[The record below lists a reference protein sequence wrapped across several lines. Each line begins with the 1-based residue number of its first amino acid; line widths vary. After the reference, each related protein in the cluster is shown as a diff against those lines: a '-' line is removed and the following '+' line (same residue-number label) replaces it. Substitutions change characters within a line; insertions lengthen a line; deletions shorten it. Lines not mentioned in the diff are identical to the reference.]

1 MDQIRVNRLE
11 YIFKQFQLGSKPF
24 STSVANWYLAN
35 IDIHD
40 QGTHLLLQLLE
51 HTGDN
56 IATGSVASGLINAM
70 NRLVIKA
77 RTGTLQQLQSS
88 IQHLIVHC
96 SNKLDVK
103 GVMQTIRTV
112 VEWHQLRPNVFTWD
126 FIRGC
131 HEHMQTSPQITR
143 WLREKSPSE
152 NLDYLDYLW
161 PSFLGQHSRSPL
173 GSTSPVTTI
182 KPPRDQQSTA
192 ARTMSPRSVNKKI
205 VHSYKNRR
213 ETIAKRFKV
222 KLNDRLV
229 DSKLAIEV
237 AALQHG
243 SIQTAWK
250 TNPKQHFNYSTTS
263 LSGMQHHVNALEQM
277 IVDLIASQKVQ
288 RQAAEN
294 VLTTKELSLQKARRK
309 IKRQEQT
316 IIKLKQEQLATTL
329 KNIKLSETLNRL
341 NLSNAMAS
349 PTTATTE
356 RLTTTHEGYQVDNE
370 EEEDDCWK
378 IKVKALYL

>member
-1 MDQIRVNRLE
+1 MDQIRVNRLD

-40 QGTHLLLQLLE
+40 QGTRLLLQLLQDS
-51 HTGDN
+51 TGEN
-56 IATGSVASGLINAM
+56 IAAASVASGLINAM

-96 SNKLDVK
+96 SNKLDAM

-112 VEWHQLRPNVFTWD
+112 VEWHRLRPNVFTWE
-126 FIRGC
+126 FIRNC

-143 WLREKSPSE
+143 WLHEKSPSE
-152 NLDYLDYLW
+152 DLHYLDYLW
-161 PSFLGQHSRSPL
+161 PSFLGQQSRS
-173 GSTSPVTTI
+173 TSPPVTTI
-182 KPPRDQQSTA
+182 KPPSRAQQSTA
-192 ARTMSPRSVNKKI
+192 TRTMSPRSVNKKI
-205 VHSYKNRR
+205 VQSYKNRR
-213 ETIAKRFKV
+213 EPTAKRFKV

-229 DSKLAIEV
+229 DSKLASEV
-237 AALQHG
+237 AALHYG

-250 TNPKQHFNYSTTS
+250 TNPEQHFKYSTSS
-263 LSGMQHHVNALEQM
+263 LTGVQHHVNALEQM
-277 IVDLIASQKVQ
+277 IVDLIASQKIQ

-294 VLTTKELSLQKARRK
+294 VLTTKELTLQKAVRK

-329 KNIKLSETLNRL
+329 KNIKLSEMLNRL
-341 NLSNAMAS
+341 NLSNSMAS
-349 PTTATTE
+349 PNTATTE
-356 RLTTTHEGYQVDNE
+356 RLTTHEGHQVDNE
-370 EEEDDCWK
+370 EEEDCWK
-378 IKVKALYL
+378 IKVKAYMN